1 MIIDLNK
8 HEPLYTFDEETRRKL
23 IDFGYDWSPNSPA
36 MFCAW
41 KDGVNILVKED
52 GTYSISVILTGIEN
66 PSIATDK
73 LAQAQKRVL
82 DTFELLGEQKIC
94 QDI

>member
-8 HEPLYTFDEETRRKL
+8 REPLYTFDEETRRKL
-23 IDFGYDWSPNSPA
+23 IDFGYDWSPSHPE
-36 MFCAW
+36 MFLAW
-41 KDGVNILVKED
+41 RDEVSILVKED
-52 GTYSISVILTGIEN
+52 GTYSISALLTGIEN
-66 PSIATDK
+66 PSIAADK
-73 LAQAQKRVL
+73 LARAQKRIL